1 MLHFTRLLC
10 LVCGL
15 LLCVIS
21 YAQKK
26 TITGI
31 VTGDG
36 ARNPLAGVTVTNR
49 TTDQRTQT
57 NNAGRYSIEAVPGHV
72 LLFSSVGYSTGE
84 QLVGSASTY
93 DIQMTSSARQLEEV
107 TISQGIRRPTRSL
120 GYSNQKVDGEDLTQ
134 TNRDNFFTALQGRVA
149 GLTVTPTSGVP
160 GASSQIIL
168 RGPVSFD
175 GNNQPL
181 LVVDGLP
188 ISNRTMSQG
197 TLVSDGPNRNNDY
210 SNRGMDLNPD
220 DIETMTILTGPE
232 AAALYGTDG
241 ASGVILITTK
251 RAKAGTTKV
260 TYNSALTVTRKPE
273 LPEIFQLYDQ
283 GDNGIVDNNLRRY
296 FGPKFAPGTK
306 LYDNKN
312 AFFQVAFSQKHDLS
326 FEGGTEKLSYRF
338 SPSFSRYN
346 GTVPNTK
353 LDKTSLRLA
362 VTSQVSDPLK
372 LDASFNYIVTDNI
385 KGSKGL
391 NSYFLSLLSWPADDD
406 ITQYLNS
413 DGSRKKIAG
422 GTTAESDNP
431 FWDVNKNIN
440 RDKTNR
446 MLGNVALTYSP
457 FKWLSFTGR
466 LGADI
471 YTTDGIRLY
480 HPESNSGIG
489 TGGFI
494 ENYVDNTRIYNGNLV
509 ANVRKS
515 FGKISNNISIGSN
528 FDNNRTDINSFKGE
542 KFYSV
547 DFNSIN
553 NTDPATMRNKLS
565 TYYVKKFGYFGN
577 WTLGFSDFLYLSLT
591 GRMDASSTLIPNDPY
606 FFYPGA
612 GLSFVFSE
620 LTKGSVPWLS
630 FGKLKANIASTG
642 KDARNPFLTSSRLN
656 PQLSN
661 GGGFALNV
669 TLGNPNLKPEF
680 TNTYEFGT
688 ELSFFNSRLGVDFT
702 YYNIRTDQQITAP
715 RLSYATGGVLAYLNS
730 GEVENKGIQVQVN
743 ATPVRKKDFT
753 WRTIMNYTQNKGKIL
768 SVPAGQK
775 SFYMSDTWLYAGV
788 RGEFVTGTS
797 ISSLSSQGFRRN
809 NKGDVVVDP
818 ATGLPV
824 RDVNYTV
831 RADRAPDFAMGF
843 VNNFTYKNL
852 SFSFVIDTRKG
863 GDVFNGNELYL
874 TTLGL
879 SKFTSTDRENLI
891 IVKGVLLDGLENTDN
906 PTPNTITINPYY
918 NQAYYNGQYS
928 EEDFIEK
935 DINWIRLQDV
945 SLRYTLPMQIFANRK
960 FIKGIELGLSAANLF
975 LFSNYTG
982 VDPAVSGLNA
992 SVGGFSGTGID
1003 YGVLPSSKTMTFNL
1017 NVRF

>member
-1 MLHFTRLLC
+1 MRHFTQFLAFTCCLLFS
-10 LVCGL
+10 
-15 LLCVIS
+15 VIA
-21 YAQKK
+21 YGQNK
-26 TITGI
+26 TITGV

-36 ARNPLAGVTVTNR
+36 ARNPLPGVTVTNR
-49 TTDQRTQT
+49 TTDRQT
-57 NNAGRYSIEAVPGHV
+57 ITDNAGRYSIQAAPGHV
-72 LLFSSVGYSTGE
+72 LVFSSVGYSVGE
-84 QLVGSASTY
+84 QLVGSANSY

-120 GYSNQKVDGEDLTQ
+120 GYSNQKVSGEDLTQ

-188 ISNRTMSQG
+188 ISNKTMSQG
-197 TLVSDGPNRNNDY
+197 ALVSNGANRDNDY
-210 SNRGMDLNPD
+210 SNRGIDLNPD

-251 RAKAGTTKV
+251 RAKGGASRV

-273 LPEIFQLYDQ
+273 LPDTYPVYDQ
-283 GDNGIVDNNLRRY
+283 GDNGVVDNTLRRY
-296 FGPKFAPGTK
+296 FGPKFPEGTR

-326 FEGGTEKLSYRF
+326 FEGGSEKLSYRF

-346 GTVPNTK
+346 GTIPNTK
-353 LDKTSLRLA
+353 LDRSSLRLA

-406 ITQYLNS
+406 ITQYINP
-413 DGSRKKIAG
+413 DGTRKKIAG
-422 GTTAESDNP
+422 GATAESDNP

-446 MLGNVALTYSP
+446 LLGNLALTYSP
-457 FKWLSFTGR
+457 FKWLSITGR
-466 LGADI
+466 LGADV
-471 YTTDGIRLY
+471 YTTNGNRLW
-480 HPESNSGIG
+480 HPQSNSGVG

-509 ANVRKS
+509 ANIRKN
-515 FGKISNNISIGSN
+515 FGKISNNLSIGAN
-528 FDNNRTDINSFKGE
+528 FDDNRTDINSFKGE
-542 KFYSV
+542 RFYNI

-553 NTDPATMRNKLS
+553 NTDPSTMRNRLS
-565 TYYVKKFGYFGN
+565 TYYVKKYGYFGN
-577 WTLGFSDFLYLSLT
+577 WTVGFSDFLYLSLT
-591 GRMDASSTLIPNDPY
+591 GRLDASSTLIPNNPY

-620 LTKGSVPWLS
+620 LTKESVPWLS

-642 KDARNPFLTSSRLN
+642 KDARNPFLTASRLD
-656 PQLSN
+656 PQLSF

-669 TLGNPNLKPEF
+669 TLGNPNLRPEF

-688 ELSFFNSRLGVDFT
+688 EMSFFNNRLGFDFT

-715 RLSYATGGVLAYLNS
+715 RLSYGTGGVLAYLNS
-730 GEVENKGIQVQVN
+730 GEVENKGIQFQLN
-743 ATPVRKKDFT
+743 GTPIRNKNFT
-753 WRTIMNYTQNKGKIL
+753 WRTVVNYTQNKGKIL

-775 SFYMSDTWLYAGV
+775 TFYISDTWLYAGV
-788 RGEFVTGTS
+788 RGEFTVGSS
-797 ISSLSSQGFRRN
+797 ISSLSSQGFLRN
-809 NKGDVVVDP
+809 TRGDVIIDP

-824 RDVNYTV
+824 RDGNFTV
-831 RADRAPDFAMGF
+831 RGDRAPDFTVGF
-843 VNNFTYKNL
+843 VNNFSYKNL
-852 SFSFVIDTRKG
+852 SFSFVFDTRKG

-879 SKFTSTDRENLI
+879 SKFTLDRENLV
-891 IVKGVLLDGLENTDN
+891 IVKGVLRDGLENSDN
-906 PTPNTITINPYY
+906 PTPNNITINPYY
-918 NQAYYNGQYS
+918 NQGYYNVSYS

-935 DINWIRLQDV
+935 DINWVRLQDV
-945 SLRYTLPMQIFANRK
+945 SLSYMFPSRMFENRK
-960 FIKGIELGLSAANLF
+960 VIKGVEVGLSAANLVM
-975 LFSNYTG
+975 LTNYTG

-992 SVGGFSGTGID
+992 SVGGFSGNGID
-1003 YGVLPSSKTMTFNL
+1003 YGVLPSPKTLTFNL